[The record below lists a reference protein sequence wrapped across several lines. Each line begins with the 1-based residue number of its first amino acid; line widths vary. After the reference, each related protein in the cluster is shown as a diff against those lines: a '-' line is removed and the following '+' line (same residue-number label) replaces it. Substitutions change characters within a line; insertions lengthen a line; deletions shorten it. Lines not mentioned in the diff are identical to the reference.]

1 MIHTRFCHSFMYIKM
16 ITSSEYGMSSY
27 RVPSIRRPHANL
39 SLSLSQSLTLF
50 LLHRARSLH
59 RHLADF
65 ALNLCNTSLKR
76 AHPAFRVITLEH
88 TSAAAT
94 QRSLFSQHLYTLV
107 HFISTSLSLSLSLF
121 VSRQCRRGARDTP
134 FILSPASRAVRSS

>member
-39 SLSLSQSLTLF
+39 SLSQSLTLF

-76 AHPAFRVITLEH
+76 AQPAFRVITLEH

-107 HFISTSLSLSLSLF
+107 HFISTSLSLSLSLSLF